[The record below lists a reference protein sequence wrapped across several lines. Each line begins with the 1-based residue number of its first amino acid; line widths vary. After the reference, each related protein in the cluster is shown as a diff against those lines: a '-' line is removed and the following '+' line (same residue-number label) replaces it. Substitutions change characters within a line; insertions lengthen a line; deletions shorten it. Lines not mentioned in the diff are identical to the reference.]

1 MWLVYHKA
9 HSGIAS
15 VSYDDSVC
23 EALCFGWVDSLIK
36 RLDGDRYARKFTP
49 RKPGSNWSD
58 SNRKR
63 WKEMKAAGLLAT
75 AGKAA
80 APTANRPAAPPV
92 LPKAI
97 PAYIAA
103 ALKANAKAWSYFQK
117 LPQTHRREF
126 LMWIHSAKRDETRQ
140 KRIRE
145 TIRLLSAGE
154 KLGLR

>member
-9 HSGIAS
+9 HSGIES
-15 VSYDDSVC
+15 VDYDASVC

-36 RLDGDRYARKFTP
+36 RLDDDRYARKFTP
-49 RKPGSNWSD
+49 RKATSNWSD

-63 WKEMKAAGLLAT
+63 WKEMKAAGLLAA
-75 AGKAA
+75 AGIAA
-80 APTANRPAAPPV
+80 APTANRPAPSPV
-92 LPKAI
+92 LPRAI
-97 PAYIAA
+97 PSYIAA
-103 ALKANAKAWSYFQK
+103 ALKANAKAWRYFQA
-117 LPQTHRREF
+117 LPNTHRREF

-145 TIRLLSAGE
+145 TIRLLSTGK

>member
-9 HSGIAS
+9 HSGIES
-15 VSYDDSVC
+15 VDYDDSVC

-36 RLDGDRYARKFTP
+36 RLDADRYARKFTP
-49 RKPGSNWSD
+49 RKPTSNWSD

-63 WKEMKAAGLLAT
+63 WTEMKAAGLLAA

-80 APTANRPAAPPV
+80 APTAKRPAPPPV

-97 PAYIAA
+97 PTYITT
-103 ALKANAKAWSYFQK
+103 ALKANAKAWKQFQA

-126 LMWIHSAKRDETRQ
+126 LMWIHSAKREETRQ

-145 TIRLLSAGE
+145 TIRLLSAGK